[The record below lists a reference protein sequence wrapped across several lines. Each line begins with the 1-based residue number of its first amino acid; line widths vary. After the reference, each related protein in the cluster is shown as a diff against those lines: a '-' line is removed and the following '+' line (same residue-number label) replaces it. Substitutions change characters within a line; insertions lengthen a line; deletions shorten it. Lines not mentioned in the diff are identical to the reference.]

1 MPKIIVTYRDTTLMN
16 AVPSVFPNTNVLHCY
31 FHVGKNVR
39 AKCINDCRGKP
50 KDAKVDGKD
59 KEVNEMKQ
67 SVIFNNVVRA

>member
-1 MPKIIVTYRDTTLMN
+1 MPKNIMTYMDTTLMN
-16 AVPSVFPNTNVLHCY
+16 AVASVFLNTIVLHCY

-59 KEVNEMKQ
+59 KEVNEVKQ
-67 SVIFNNVVRA
+67 SVIVNNIVRA